1 MLAFL
6 FAVLLIHWADEFLP
20 GIFVV
25 IAIAAGIMLLNLTVD
40 VPGFGFLNQLKNSD
54 RLAIWIV
61 LVTLAIIG
69 YIHNQNRWIDE
80 GLLNR
85 PNDIGLWKSELILGI
100 SLATTLTHWLVGI
113 LQPKITTMDGQQF
126 ATEFALYVNFSGVA
140 LLLWSGDAVLSLSTL
155 GAAIAA
161 LVVLFLQLDLLVA
174 YVRP

>member
-85 PNDIGLWKSELILGI
+85 PNDIGLW
-100 SLATTLTHWLVGI
+100 
-113 LQPKITTMDGQQF
+113 
-126 ATEFALYVNFSGVA
+126 
-140 LLLWSGDAVLSLSTL
+140 
-155 GAAIAA
+155 
-161 LVVLFLQLDLLVA
+161 
-174 YVRP
+174 